1 MFADL
6 HLHSTC
12 SDGTLDPL
20 ALAEH
25 CASLGIEAISV
36 ADHDAWRQ
44 NEILAAGDPPL
55 IWIPG
60 VELST
65 ACAANGLGFHVLG
78 YGLTPDDAFQQ
89 MLQRLNSARQIRIR
103 EYQVALARIGIRID
117 AEAIIERST
126 SPGKPEVVRSALAFA
141 PNSEQLR
148 AAGATDIGSFIE
160 LYLNEGCPA
169 HVPKQKVETAAAIV
183 AIRRCGGHPVWAHP
197 ALDLRDVPD
206 PGDRLNE
213 LRRTL
218 DELVEAGLEGLETD
232 NFCHTPR
239 ETEGL
244 RREVERLG
252 LRSTAGSD
260 FHDFEDKDTGRILT
274 HCDQDITWL
283 RE

>member
-1 MFADL
+1 MLADL

-25 CASLGIEAISV
+25 CAALGIEAISV

-44 NEILAAGDPPL
+44 NEILAAGQPPL
-55 IWIPG
+55 LWIPG

-78 YGLTPDDAFQQ
+78 YGLAPDAGFRR
-89 MLQRLNSARQIRIR
+89 MLERLNSARQIRIR
-103 EYQVALARIGIRID
+103 DYQVALAAIGIRID
-117 AEAIIERST
+117 AEAIIQRST
-126 SPGKPEVVRSALAFA
+126 SPGKPEVVRSAMADASNAARLAGD
-141 PNSEQLR
+141 
-148 AAGATDIGSFIE
+148 GAVDIGSFIE

-169 HVPKQKVETAAAIV
+169 HVPKQKVDTADAIA
-183 AIRRCGGHPVWAHP
+183 AIRRCGGHPIWAHP
-197 ALDLRDVPD
+197 ALDLRDIPD
-206 PGDRLNE
+206 PGDRLAE

-232 NFCHTPR
+232 NFCHTPQ
-239 ETEGL
+239 EAAEL

-252 LRSTAGSD
+252 LRRTAGSD

-274 HCDQDITWL
+274 NCDQEISWL
-283 RE
+283 VD